1 MANKFKV
8 GDHLW
13 IKGNH
18 GKYVGKV
25 IKVFPT
31 LAAAEEA
38 YPRSFQTITK
48 PGPNYDAEATHYLCE
63 LANKTKADIGVAE
76 PDAELKWREP
86 EPEEGGA

>member
-1 MANKFKV
+1 MQSKFKV

-18 GKYVGKV
+18 GKYVGV
-25 IKVFPT
+25 VVKVFPN
-31 LAAAEEA
+31 LAAAEDA

-48 PGPNYDAEATHYLCE
+48 PGPKYDANAIHYQCE
-63 LANKTKADIGVAE
+63 LANKTKADIGVSE

-86 EPEEGGA
+86 EADA